1 MSEEKEKISII
12 KGNDLNFN
20 IPPPF
25 KTGDEFLDGILSTEG
40 GLSSSASMMIWGP
53 PGCGKSTISLDILS
67 RINNTNKD
75 IKCLYISIE
84 MDKISYYRYV
94 KRLWDIGELDVVFLV
109 DLLDETRPEKI
120 QNNIKNIFN
129 MGYDIIAIDS
139 ITDLC
144 GIIKDVTKFDTREIN
159 NWLIKLQNSHKEGKN
174 PLNKPIT
181 FINIVQVTKGGN
193 FAGSNSLKHSV
204 DMSCTL
210 DIDEK
215 TLDRTMKFDKNR
227 LSEVD
232 YKIYYSIYNGKVHYS
247 GQREDKKDENNN
259 VGEETVIREV
269 PQQ

>member
-1 MSEEKEKISII
+1 M
-12 KGNDLNFN
+12 
-20 IPPPF
+20 
-25 KTGDEFLDGILSTEG
+25 EFYQTEG

-174 PLNKPIT
+174 PLNKTYYIY
-181 FINIVQVTKGGN
+181 KYCAGN
-193 FAGSNSLKHSV
+193 K
-204 DMSCTL
+204 
-210 DIDEK
+210 
-215 TLDRTMKFDKNR
+215 RRKFCR
-227 LSEVD
+227 V
-232 YKIYYSIYNGKVHYS
+232 
-247 GQREDKKDENNN
+247 
-259 VGEETVIREV
+259 
-269 PQQ
+269 